1 MNYIWYN
8 VLCVYIYIYMCQ
20 TNWMKSMEKPPSPIK
35 WISTHLLPITSNQA
49 ASGLSAVFWAAE
61 SVEKK
66 GAGHIQVPKPSRF
79 AMNWSMKKVEALPET
94 NIFAPENGWLEY

>member
-1 MNYIWYN
+1 MI
-8 VLCVYIYIYMCQ
+8 
-20 TNWMKSMEKPPSPIK
+20 SMEKPPFPNKIRSP
-35 WISTHLLPITSNQA
+35 PTSFPSLQTG
-49 ASGLSAVFWAAE
+49 SLWSVGRFWAAE

-79 AMNWSMKKVEALPET
+79 AMNWSMKKVVALPET